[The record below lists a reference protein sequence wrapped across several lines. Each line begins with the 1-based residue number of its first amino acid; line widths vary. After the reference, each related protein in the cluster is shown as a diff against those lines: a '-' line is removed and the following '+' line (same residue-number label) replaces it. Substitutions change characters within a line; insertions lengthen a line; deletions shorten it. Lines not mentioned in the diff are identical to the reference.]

1 MCVILLFRLPTS
13 SDAPS
18 VVSGG
23 GFFSWGSKFK
33 YVGRTEREILEDS
46 CAPQRDE
53 PVIRR
58 TSSLRR
64 KASSVP
70 ATPSTPLQPHVGY
83 ASLPRSSQS
92 DAGSSSAAS
101 RTDAAGSIG
110 GSTVTTATV
119 GGGVIGIGD
128 SSTPSQIA
136 GAMVDAGV
144 ALLETVTED
153 QEFRYRSPHVALG
166 IGNTLRES
174 SIDQLG
180 GDYYFRDSFDR
191 SSSES
196 QLHENNGYGRYG
208 GEVTHRVA
216 GSRTSTPVGRDDRT
230 SVNAAVDGRLCVTT
244 TSGQTRTGN
253 EVTPLRRSVVVNA
266 AAPHRFNLLRA
277 FVPSLA
283 FVVIFVAVLTVVML
297 ETDCELFG
305 GFRNLPEMISLR
317 YQYYEPFKQY
327 LRNRFSRMI

>member
-1 MCVILLFRLPTS
+1 MLCRLPTS

-18 VVSGG
+18 IVSGG

-46 CAPQRDE
+46 SAPQRDE

-101 RTDAAGSIG
+101 RTDAAGSVG
-110 GSTVTTATV
+110 GSTVTTAT
-119 GGGVIGIGD
+119 IGAGAMGMD
-128 SSTPSQIA
+128 GSTPSQIA

-153 QEFRYRSPHVALG
+153 QEFRYRSPHIALG
-166 IGNTLRES
+166 MAGTGTLRES

-196 QLHENNGYGRYG
+196 QLHENNGFGRYG
-208 GEVTHRVA
+208 GEVSHRVT
-216 GSRTSTPVGRDDRT
+216 GSRTPTPVGRDGAST
-230 SVNAAVDGRLCVTT
+230 NASIDGRLCVA
-244 TSGQTRTGN
+244 GQSRTGN
-253 EVTPLRRSVVVNA
+253 QVSPLRRSNTVV
-266 AAPHRFNLLRA
+266 AAPHKFNLLRA

-305 GFRNLPEMISLR
+305 SFRNLPEMISLR

-327 LRNRFSRMI
+327 LRNRFSKMF